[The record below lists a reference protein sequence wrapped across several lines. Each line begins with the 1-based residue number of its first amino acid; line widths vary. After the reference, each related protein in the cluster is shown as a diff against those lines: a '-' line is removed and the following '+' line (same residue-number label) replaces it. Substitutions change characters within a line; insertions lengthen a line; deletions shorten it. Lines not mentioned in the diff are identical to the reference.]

1 MDYVAEHQLIDEY
14 SRFLRAKSAMA
25 PIDPLQLLK
34 ALSPLLSPEGG
45 IRSSDEVSRL
55 SSLMKKFSRKLVS
68 RCIYCNV
75 LHATSPDILEV
86 FLELDGWSTI
96 HMWLQE
102 AKTAENMPFLCE
114 LLKLC
119 QILPMSLERLKE
131 NSSPKLIKSLMKSS
145 DENVRL
151 TAEKVVSGWMKLI
164 KGDSK
169 EAVKPARDADATVKK
184 KKKSSS
190 ASSDTSKAAPV
201 KKDRSKGSI
210 DESSSESSTTTSG
223 KHGPSKSSSSAG
235 SSEKE
240 TTSALKE
247 VPAKKPKVA
256 DRPKTVK
263 TFQTRFRSTGLE
275 EAPLPPPAKA
285 GTKKVSRPA
294 VDKNAVLSARQ
305 RLAPTVHAERRVKP
319 SSLVSMGGDG
329 RETAGPGIRL
339 IAPKP
344 VHVLHEDGGFM
355 DALTAAPAPSTAAA
369 VRRKRKPSGAGT
381 AAGPGG
387 AKNAASNS
395 PTSPTPAAPKFQFY
409 KDTLETA
416 EAAGEADSDKT
427 KEAAKTEEEDEDDDI
442 GKRVKRRKRGQ
453 AAAVEGKSDKEGTES
468 PEGEDSPPTPTATA
482 EEEGTT
488 GEGQEVSKA
497 SSEGDCK
504 EETANKENE
513 SEEKSNEVDASSSSD
528 RPTSILSMTRKK
540 TKKSV
545 RWVEESKLKQFHY
558 FELDETERVNVNNLH
573 NFGDMKT
580 LEMKR
585 ERQAVETA
593 RRLMGDRMEEA
604 IPFRPPRRLT
614 LPEPLA
620 EPGAN
625 SQEKETQKLRQQKTL
640 QEIYF
645 SKEMIPDSAYEPDPE
660 QLSSQEPKLI
670 PLEDENSP
678 GGTLDYS
685 HMELPKSS
693 SLLPPILSNLVL
705 SIASKGQPA
714 QGNPSHQGVQQP
726 QQQLQGGLLQG
737 QFQGGGPMQQQ
748 QQQGAL
754 LQNLAGLH
762 HGSGQIA
769 ADIQQQQQTLAMM
782 GVIGPDGG
790 QAGMH
795 PGNMSMGGDPNGPP
809 FMHGNSMQNQGIGMM
824 GPPMGIG
831 GAGGFPMGA
840 GGPMHPHSTGANAG
854 DWGMMHPGMPQDG
867 ADYYSRGHHPGM
879 GGPHMGMAGPPMG
892 AGGVGGM
899 MDMPRGGPP
908 HGRNSRMRNHTPRV
922 PCKYYMTSQC
932 RFGASCSFL
941 HPGVN
946 GPPLQ

>member
-1 MDYVAEHQLIDEY
+1 
-14 SRFLRAKSAMA
+14 MA

-68 RCIYCNV
+68 RCIYCDV
-75 LHATSPDILEV
+75 LCATSTEILEV
-86 FLELDGWSTI
+86 FLDLDGWSTI

-102 AKTAENMPFLCE
+102 AKASENMPFLCE

-151 TAEKVVSGWMKLI
+151 TAEKVVTGWMKLI

-169 EAVKPARDADATVKK
+169 EAVKPVKEADAVVKK

-190 ASSDTSKAAPV
+190 SSHSTNSHSPKAVPA
-201 KKDRSKGSI
+201 KKDRSKGSVEEPVTENNI
-210 DESSSESSTTTSG
+210 GGSA
-223 KHGPSKSSSSAG
+223 HGPSRSNSFSSSSD
-235 SSEKE
+235 KE
-240 TTSALKE
+240 SPSTPKE
-247 VPAKKPKVA
+247 SPPKKAKLA

-275 EAPLPPPAKA
+275 EAPLPPPTKA

-294 VDKNAVLSARQ
+294 VDKSAVLTARQ
-305 RLAPTVHAERRVKP
+305 RLTPTVHAERRVKP

-329 RETAGPGIRL
+329 HNAGGPGIRL

-355 DALTAAPAPSTAAA
+355 DALTAAPAPTPVAA
-369 VRRKRKPSGAGT
+369 VRRKRKTSGAV
-381 AAGPGG
+381 APG
-387 AKNAASNS
+387 AKGANL
-395 PTSPTPAAPKFQFY
+395 PTSPTQAAPKFQFY
-409 KDTLETA
+409 KDTLEGGA
-416 EAAGEADSDKT
+416 SEAAGTGATPAADAT
-427 KEAAKTEEEDEDDDI
+427 AAAPATATAGAGTVADAAREGDGEKAQDVKVEEEDDDI

-453 AAAVEGKSDKEGTES
+453 AKAVEVGSEDIAS
-468 PEGEDSPPTPTATA
+468 PEGNDSPPTPPGEEEAPATESQEPSKAAGAEAA
-482 EEEGTT
+482 EEPVKKEDEEEAG
-488 GEGQEVSKA
+488 K
-497 SSEGDCK
+497 SSEIDPFP
-504 EETANKENE
+504 
-513 SEEKSNEVDASSSSD
+513 D

-545 RWVEESKLKQFHY
+545 RWVEDSKLKQFHY

-604 IPFRPPRRLT
+604 IPFRTPRRLT
-614 LPEPLA
+614 LPEALA

-645 SKEMIPDSAYEPDPE
+645 SKEMIPDSPYEADPE
-660 QLSSQEPKLI
+660 QLSTQEPKII

-678 GGTLDYS
+678 SGTLDYS
-685 HMELPKSS
+685 HMEVPKASS
-693 SLLPPILSNLVL
+693 LPPILSNLVL
-705 SIASKGQPA
+705 SIASKGQPGGGSPL
-714 QGNPSHQGVQQP
+714 QPGQQP
-726 QQQLQGGLLQG
+726 GGLLQG
-737 QFQGGGPMQQQ
+737 QFGGALGQPG
-748 QQQGAL
+748 GAAGGL
-754 LQNLAGLH
+754 LQNLVGGGLH
-762 HGSGQIA
+762 
-769 ADIQQQQQTLAMM
+769 
-782 GVIGPDGG
+782 GG
-790 QAGMH
+790 
-795 PGNMSMGGDPNGPP
+795 GGDMQQPQALGLMGLMGAPEGAQGAMHMQPGMAMPAGEGPP
-809 FMHGNSMQNQGIGMM
+809 FAMHPNAMQGQGMM
-824 GPPMGIG
+824 GPPMSMG
-831 GAGGFPMGA
+831 GSGGFPMG
-840 GGPMHPHSTGANAG
+840 GPMHPQNNAG
-854 DWGMMHPGMPQDG
+854 EWGMMHPGMAQDG
-867 ADYYSRGHHPGM
+867 AEFYGRGGPHPGM
-879 GGPHMGMAGPPMG
+879 GPMGMAPMSA
-892 AGGVGGM
+892 AGGGQHL
-899 MDMPRGGPP
+899 MDLPPRGGPP
-908 HGRNSRMRNHTPRV
+908 HGRNSRMRNHPPRV

-932 RFGASCSFL
+932 RFGSGCSFL

>member
-1 MDYVAEHQLIDEY
+1 
-14 SRFLRAKSAMA
+14 MA

-75 LHATSPDILEV
+75 LRATSPDILEV

-169 EAVKPARDADATVKK
+169 EAVKPAREADTTVKK

-190 ASSDTSKAAPV
+190 ASANTPKAAPV

-210 DESSSESSTTTSG
+210 DESSSENSNTSCG
-223 KHGPSKSSSSAG
+223 THGPSKSPSSSG

-240 TTSALKE
+240 TTSTLKE

-275 EAPLPPPAKA
+275 EAPLPPPTKA

-329 RETAGPGIRL
+329 RDTAGPGIRL

-355 DALTAAPAPSTAAA
+355 DALTAAPAPSTTTAA
-369 VRRKRKPSGAGT
+369 RRKRKPSGAAT

-387 AKNAASNS
+387 GKNAASSS

-416 EAAGEADSDKT
+416 EAAGEADSEKT
-427 KEAAKTEEEDEDDDI
+427 KEAAKTEEEEEEEDDI

-453 AAAVEGKSDKEGTES
+453 ATAAVEGKSDGEGIES
-468 PEGEDSPPTPTATA
+468 PEREDSPPTPTATG

-488 GEGQEVSKA
+488 SEGQEGAAKA
-497 SSEGDCK
+497 SEGDSK
-504 EETANKENE
+504 EEIANKENE
-513 SEEKSNEVDASSSSD
+513 GEEKSSEVDVPSSD

-625 SQEKETQKLRQQKTL
+625 SQEKEIQKLRQQKTL

-693 SLLPPILSNLVL
+693 SLPPILSNLVL
-705 SIASKGQPA
+705 SIASKGQQP
-714 QGNPSHQGVQQP
+714 QGSAPSHQGVQQP
-726 QQQLQGGLLQG
+726 PLQGGLLQG
-737 QFQGGGPMQQQ
+737 PFQGGGPMQQQQQPQ

-762 HGSGQIA
+762 PGSGQIA
-769 ADIQQQQQTLAMM
+769 ADIQQQQTLAMM
-782 GVIGPDGG
+782 GVIGPDGV

-795 PGNMSMGGDPNGPP
+795 PGGIPMGGDPNGPP
-809 FMHGNSMQNQGIGMM
+809 FMHGNSMQNPGIGMI
-824 GPPMGIG
+824 GPPIGIG
-831 GAGGFPMGA
+831 GAAGFPMGA
-840 GGPMHPHSTGANAG
+840 GGPMHPHSAGANAG

-867 ADYYSRGHHPGM
+867 AEYYSRGHHPGM
-879 GGPHMGMAGPPMG
+879 GGPHMGMVGPPMG
-892 AGGVGGM
+892 AGGVGGPHM

-908 HGRNSRMRNHTPRV
+908 HGRNSRMRNHPPRV

>member
-1 MDYVAEHQLIDEY
+1 
-14 SRFLRAKSAMA
+14 MA

-75 LHATSPDILEV
+75 LRATSPDILEV

-169 EAVKPARDADATVKK
+169 EAVKPAREADTTIKK

-190 ASSDTSKAAPV
+190 ASANTPKAAPV

-210 DESSSESSTTTSG
+210 DESSSENSNTSCG
-223 KHGPSKSSSSAG
+223 THGLSKSPSSSG

-240 TTSALKE
+240 TTSTLKE

-275 EAPLPPPAKA
+275 EAPLPPPTKA

-329 RETAGPGIRL
+329 RDTAGPGIRL

-355 DALTAAPAPSTAAA
+355 DALTAAPAPSTTTAA
-369 VRRKRKPSGAGT
+369 RRKRKPSGAAT

-387 AKNAASNS
+387 GKNAASSS

-416 EAAGEADSDKT
+416 EAAGEADSEKT
-427 KEAAKTEEEDEDDDI
+427 KEAAKTEEEEEEDDI

-453 AAAVEGKSDKEGTES
+453 ATAAVEGKSDGEGIES
-468 PEGEDSPPTPTATA
+468 PEREDSPPTPTATG

-488 GEGQEVSKA
+488 SEGQEGTAKA
-497 SSEGDCK
+497 SEGESK
-504 EETANKENE
+504 EEIAKKENE
-513 SEEKSNEVDASSSSD
+513 GEEKSSEVDVSSSD

-625 SQEKETQKLRQQKTL
+625 SQEKEIQKLRQQKTL

-693 SLLPPILSNLVL
+693 SLPPILSNLVL
-705 SIASKGQPA
+705 SIASKGQQPPGSA
-714 QGNPSHQGVQQP
+714 PSHQGVQQP
-726 QQQLQGGLLQG
+726 PLQGGLLQG

-748 QQQGAL
+748 QQPQQQQGAL

-762 HGSGQIA
+762 PGSGQIA
-769 ADIQQQQQTLAMM
+769 ADIQQQQTLAMM
-782 GVIGPDGG
+782 GVMGPDGV

-795 PGNMSMGGDPNGPP
+795 PGGIPMGGDPNGPP
-809 FMHGNSMQNQGIGMM
+809 FMHGNSMQNPGIGMI
-824 GPPMGIG
+824 GPPIGIG
-831 GAGGFPMGA
+831 GAAGFPMGA
-840 GGPMHPHSTGANAG
+840 GGPMHPHSAGANAG

-867 ADYYSRGHHPGM
+867 AEYYSRGHHPGM
-879 GGPHMGMAGPPMG
+879 GGPHMGMVGPPMG
-892 AGGVGGM
+892 AGGVGGPHM

-908 HGRNSRMRNHTPRV
+908 HGRNSRMRNHPPRV

>member
-1 MDYVAEHQLIDEY
+1 
-14 SRFLRAKSAMA
+14 MA

-68 RCIYCNV
+68 RCIYCDV
-75 LHATSPDILEV
+75 LCATSTEILEV
-86 FLELDGWSTI
+86 FLDLDGWSTI

-102 AKTAENMPFLCE
+102 AKASENMPFLCE

-151 TAEKVVSGWMKLI
+151 TAEKVVNGWMKLI

-169 EAVKPARDADATVKK
+169 EAVKPTKEADTVVKK

-190 ASSDTSKAAPV
+190 SSNSSSSNSHSPKAIPA
-201 KKDRSKGSI
+201 KKDRSKGSV
-210 DESSSESSTTTSG
+210 EEPVTKNNVG
-223 KHGPSKSSSSAG
+223 GGVHGPSRSNSFSSSSDKD
-235 SSEKE
+235 SPSTPKE
-240 TTSALKE
+240 SPPKK
-247 VPAKKPKVA
+247 AKLA

-275 EAPLPPPAKA
+275 EAPLPPPTKA

-294 VDKNAVLSARQ
+294 VDKSAVLTARQ
-305 RLAPTVHAERRVKP
+305 RLTPTVHTERNVKP

-329 RETAGPGIRL
+329 HSVGGPGIRL

-355 DALTAAPAPSTAAA
+355 DALTAVPAPTPAT
-369 VRRKRKPSGAGT
+369 VMRRKRKPSGV
-381 AAGPGG
+381 AAPG
-387 AKNAASNS
+387 AKGANTPGS
-395 PTSPTPAAPKFQFY
+395 PTQAAPKFQFY
-409 KDTLETA
+409 KDTLEGGGA
-416 EAAGEADSDKT
+416 DAAGATPAASASPAAGASPAAAVSPAAD
-427 KEAAKTEEEDEDDDI
+427 AAADAGAALEGDGGEKVQDVNVEDEDDDI

-453 AAAVEGKSDKEGTES
+453 AKAAEAGSEDIAS
-468 PEGEDSPPTPTATA
+468 PEGNNSPPTPPG
-482 EEEGTT
+482 EEEAPAS
-488 GEGQEVSKA
+488 ESQEPSKA
-497 SSEGDCK
+497 AGPEATEEPLKK
-504 EETANKENE
+504 EDQ
-513 SEEKSNEVDASSSSD
+513 EEAGKSCDPDPLPD

-545 RWVEESKLKQFHY
+545 RWVEDSKLKQFHY

-604 IPFRPPRRLT
+604 IPFRTPRRLT
-614 LPEPLA
+614 LPEALA

-645 SKEMIPDSAYEPDPE
+645 SKEMIPDSPYEADPE
-660 QLSSQEPKLI
+660 QLSTQEPKII

-678 GGTLDYS
+678 SGTLDYS
-685 HMELPKSS
+685 HMEVPKASS
-693 SLLPPILSNLVL
+693 LPPILSNLVL
-705 SIASKGQPA
+705 SIASKGQPGGGGSPLQPGQPL
-714 QGNPSHQGVQQP
+714 QGPFGGGALGQPGAGLLQNLVGGGLHGGDVQQP
-726 QQQLQGGLLQG
+726 QAMGLMGLV
-737 QFQGGGPMQQQ
+737 GGPAEGAMHMQ
-748 QQQGAL
+748 
-754 LQNLAGLH
+754 
-762 HGSGQIA
+762 
-769 ADIQQQQQTLAMM
+769 
-782 GVIGPDGG
+782 P
-790 QAGMH
+790 GMTM
-795 PGNMSMGGDPNGPP
+795 PGEGPP
-809 FMHGNSMQNQGIGMM
+809 FAMHPNAMQGQGMM
-824 GPPMGIG
+824 GPPMSMG
-831 GAGGFPMGA
+831 GSGGFPMG
-840 GGPMHPHSTGANAG
+840 GPMHPQNNAG
-854 DWGMMHPGMPQDG
+854 DWGMMHPGMAQDG
-867 ADYYSRGHHPGM
+867 AEFYGRGGPHPGM
-879 GGPHMGMAGPPMG
+879 GPMGMAPMSA
-892 AGGVGGM
+892 AGGGQHM
-899 MDMPRGGPP
+899 MDMPPRGGPP
-908 HGRNSRMRNHTPRV
+908 HGRNSRMRNHPPRV

-932 RFGASCSFL
+932 RFGSGCSFL

>member
-1 MDYVAEHQLIDEY
+1 
-14 SRFLRAKSAMA
+14 MA

-75 LHATSPDILEV
+75 LRATSPDILEV

-169 EAVKPARDADATVKK
+169 EAVKPAREADTTVKK

-190 ASSDTSKAAPV
+190 ASANTPKAAPV

-210 DESSSESSTTTSG
+210 DESSSENSNTSCG
-223 KHGPSKSSSSAG
+223 THGPSKSPSSSG

-240 TTSALKE
+240 TTSTLKE

-275 EAPLPPPAKA
+275 EAPLPPPTKA

-329 RETAGPGIRL
+329 RDTAGPGIRL

-355 DALTAAPAPSTAAA
+355 DALTAAPAPSTTTAA
-369 VRRKRKPSGAGT
+369 RRKRKPSGAAT

-387 AKNAASNS
+387 GKNAASSS

-416 EAAGEADSDKT
+416 EAVGDADSEKT
-427 KEAAKTEEEDEDDDI
+427 KEAAKTEEEVEEDDDI

-453 AAAVEGKSDKEGTES
+453 ATAAVEGKSDGEGIES
-468 PEGEDSPPTPTATA
+468 PEREDSPPTPTATG

-488 GEGQEVSKA
+488 SEGQEGTAKA
-497 SSEGDCK
+497 SEGDSK
-504 EETANKENE
+504 EEIANKENE
-513 SEEKSNEVDASSSSD
+513 GEEKSSAVDVSSSD

-625 SQEKETQKLRQQKTL
+625 SQEKEIQKLRQQKTL

-693 SLLPPILSNLVL
+693 SLPPILSNLVL
-705 SIASKGQPA
+705 SIASKGQQP
-714 QGNPSHQGVQQP
+714 QGTAPSHQGVQQP
-726 QQQLQGGLLQG
+726 PLQGGLLQG

-748 QQQGAL
+748 PQQQQGAL

-762 HGSGQIA
+762 PGSGQIA
-769 ADIQQQQQTLAMM
+769 ADIQQQQTLAMM
-782 GVIGPDGG
+782 GVMGPDGV

-795 PGNMSMGGDPNGPP
+795 PGGIPMGGDPNGP
-809 FMHGNSMQNQGIGMM
+809 FMHGNSMQNPGIGMI
-824 GPPMGIG
+824 GPPIGIG
-831 GAGGFPMGA
+831 GAAGFPMGA
-840 GGPMHPHSTGANAG
+840 GGPMHPHSAGANAG

-867 ADYYSRGHHPGM
+867 AEYYSRGHHPGM
-879 GGPHMGMAGPPMG
+879 GGPHMGMVGPPMG
-892 AGGVGGM
+892 AGGVGGPHM

-908 HGRNSRMRNHTPRV
+908 HGRNSRMRNHPPRV

>member
-1 MDYVAEHQLIDEY
+1 
-14 SRFLRAKSAMA
+14 MA

-75 LHATSPDILEV
+75 LRATSPDILEV
-86 FLELDGWSTI
+86 FLDLDGWSTI

-114 LLKLC
+114 LLELC

-131 NSSPKLIKSLMKSS
+131 NSSPKLIKSLMKST

-151 TAEKVVSGWMKLI
+151 TAEKVVNGWMKLI
-164 KGDSK
+164 KGDTK
-169 EAVKPARDADATVKK
+169 EAIKPDKDADATVKK

-190 ASSDTSKAAPV
+190 TNSTKAAAG
-201 KKDRSKGSI
+201 KRDRSKGSADDHI
-210 DESSSESSTTTSG
+210 SENNSNATSNT
-223 KHGPSKSSSSAG
+223 HGPSKSSSSPTA
-235 SSEKE
+235 SSSDKESPPTLKE
-240 TTSALKE
+240 TT
-247 VPAKKPKVA
+247 PKKPKLA

-263 TFQTRFRSTGLE
+263 TLKTRFRSTGLE
-275 EAPLPPPAKA
+275 EAPLPPPPKT

-294 VDKNAVLSARQ
+294 FDKTAVLSARQ
-305 RLAPTVHAERRVKP
+305 RLAPTVHTERRVKP
-319 SSLVSMGGDG
+319 SSLVSMGVEG
-329 RETAGPGIRL
+329 RDTAGPGIRL

-355 DALTAAPAPSTAAA
+355 DALTAAPPPSSAPP
-369 VRRKRKPSGAGT
+369 VRRKRKPSGAAT
-381 AAGPGG
+381 AAGAGG
-387 AKNAASNS
+387 AKGAAATS

-409 KDTLETA
+409 KDTLETT
-416 EAAGEADSDKT
+416 EAAGEEESEKP
-427 KEAAKTEEEDEDDDI
+427 KEVKVEEEDEDEDI

-453 AAAVEGKSDKEGTES
+453 QATVVEGKEGDNIES
-468 PEGEDSPPTPTATA
+468 PEREDSPPTPTATGGD
-482 EEEGTT
+482 EEVTT
-488 GEGQEVSKA
+488 GEGQEVGSK
-497 SSEGDCK
+497 SSEGDDK
-504 EETANKENE
+504 EVSVKKEDE
-513 SEEKSNEVDASSSSD
+513 GEEKSSEGDTTSEKPA
-528 RPTSILSMTRKK
+528 SILSMTRKK

-545 RWVEESKLKQFHY
+545 RWADESKLKQFHY

-604 IPFRPPRRLT
+604 IPFRTPRRLT

-625 SQEKETQKLRQQKTL
+625 SREKETQKLRQQKTL

-645 SKEMIPDSAYEPDPE
+645 SKEMIPDSPYEADPE
-660 QLSSQEPKLI
+660 QLFTQEPKII

-685 HMELPKSS
+685 HMELPKTSS
-693 SLLPPILSNLVL
+693 LPPILSNLVL
-705 SIASKGQPA
+705 SIATKGQQP
-714 QGNPSHQGVQQP
+714 QGGGSPHQGVQQQQQQQLHQQQQQQQ
-726 QQQLQGGLLQG
+726 QQQLQGGLLPG
-737 QFQGGGPMQQQ
+737 QFPGGGPV

-754 LQNLAGLH
+754 LHTLPPLH
-762 HGSGQIA
+762 HGGAGTQIV
-769 ADIQQQQQTLAMM
+769 ADMQQQQAMSMM
-782 GVIGPDGG
+782 GLMAPDGG
-790 QAGMH
+790 QSGMH
-795 PGNMSMGGDPNGPP
+795 IQPGPAGAVPIGVDPNGPP
-809 FMHGNSMQNQGIGMM
+809 FMHPNSMPNQGIGMM
-824 GPPMGIG
+824 GPPMPMG
-831 GAGGFPMGA
+831 GAGGFPMGG
-840 GGPMHPHSTGANAG
+840 GGPMHPHGVGSNAG
-854 DWGMMHPGMPQDG
+854 DWGMMHPGIPQDG
-867 ADYYSRGHHPGM
+867 ADYYGRGHHPGM
-879 GGPHMGMAGPPMG
+879 GPPMGMPGPPMG
-892 AGGVGGM
+892 AGGGPHM

-908 HGRNSRMRNHTPRV
+908 HGRSSRMRNHPPRI
-922 PCKYYMTSQC
+922 PCKYYMSSQC
-932 RFGASCSFL
+932 RFGAGCSFL